1 MIFRKKNGDRMPQH
15 IVDMAEK
22 VRQSEDGMNRREFLA
37 LASIFGAG
45 AATAYGM
52 IGLPAP
58 AYADGHGKKPGG
70 TVRFQ
75 TEVRAMKDP
84 RTYDWSQIANFS
96 RGWLEYLVQYN
107 NDATFEGKLL
117 ESWEVSDDAK
127 TYTLNVRKGVK
138 WNNGDDFTAED
149 VARNITGWCDKSVE
163 GNSMAGRF
171 ATLID
176 ADTEKAI
183 DGAIEVV
190 DSHTVKLNLPAPD
203 ISLIAGM
210 ADYPAAIVHKDYNPE
225 TALEAPLGTGPYKP
239 ESLKVGEKAVLV
251 RNEDHTW
258 WNEGNGAYMDRVEY
272 IDYGTEP
279 ASHFAALESD
289 EVDAVYSA
297 EGAEIVELFD
307 SLDGYDRNDGVTAA
321 TIVIRCNQQ
330 AEVDG
335 KKPYADVRVRR
346 ALAMAVDPAVC
357 LELGIG
363 GLGITAENHHVG
375 PMHPEYAELPKQKV
389 DPEGARALMVEAG
402 MGEYEHE
409 LISIDSGYR
418 KDTTDAAANMMRK
431 AGITIRRTVLPGST
445 FWNDWAKYPFSS
457 TNWNHRPL
465 GVQVLGLAYR
475 SGEAWNEAGFDNKE
489 FDETL
494 SQALATPD
502 VEARRE
508 ITAKLEKI
516 MQDEGVIIQPY
527 WRTLTNYSKS
537 NLGGANHHITFE
549 YYPQE
554 MYWKA

>member
-15 IVDMAEK
+15 VVEMAEK
-22 VRQSEDGMNRREFLA
+22 VRNSEDGMTRREFLA
-37 LASIFGAG
+37 IASIFGAG

-52 IGLPAP
+52 IGMPAP
-58 AYADGHGKKPGG
+58 AYAAGHAKQKGG

-176 ADTEKAI
+176 ADTEKAL

-190 DSHTVKLNLPAPD
+190 DSHTVKLNLPSPD

-210 ADYPAAIVHKDYNPE
+210 ADYPAAIVHADYNPE
-225 TALEAPLGTGPYKP
+225 TAVDAPLGTGPYKP

-289 EVDAVYSA
+289 EVDAIYSA
-297 EGAEIVELFD
+297 EGAEIIELFD
-307 SLDGYDRNDGVTAA
+307 TLDGYDRNDVVTAA

-335 KKPYADVRVRR
+335 KKPYADARVRR

-402 MGEYEHE
+402 MGDYEHE

-431 AGITIRRTVLPGST
+431 AGITVRRTVLPGST

-475 SGEAWNEAGFDNKE
+475 SGEAWNEAGFENEE
-489 FDETL
+489 FDNTL
-494 SQALATPD
+494 AEAVAIAD
-502 VEARRE
+502 VDARRE
-508 ITAKLEKI
+508 VTAKLEKI

-527 WRTLTNYSKS
+527 WRTLTNYSKAS
-537 NLGGANHHITFE
+537 LGGANHHITFE